1 MKFISIAMVDRE
13 HPPHADPEQ
22 MERMAKLLAELRAEG
37 VLVDTGGRD
46 DDMMEFTVTFK
57 NGRTTVVDGP
67 FTESKEFVGGFALF
81 DVADRNEAL
90 AVTNRFLETL
100 DSKGTVTCHLHEV
113 SPTP

>member
-1 MKFISIAMVDRE
+1 MKVISIAMVDRE

-22 MERMAKLLAELRAEG
+22 MERMAKLIAELRDEG
-37 VLVDTGGRD
+37 VLLDTGGRGD
-46 DDMMEFTVTFK
+46 GMMELIVTCK
-57 NGRTTVVDGP
+57 NGRTTVLDGP

-81 DVADRNEAL
+81 EVADRAEAL

-100 DSKGTVTCHLHEV
+100 GSEGTMTCHLHEV